1 MLLLVFFL
9 HLFLFACT
17 KEWVRTDHDAVMVYI
32 SGHHMLSIS
41 AMYSRTISKHDHQ
54 ILQIWFW
61 TNAYTLDSIRTWT
74 SCILLSL
81 IWLTF
86 VCVMLVFFRYFSKGH
101 SPLNLKHNH
110 HRKVTI
116 THTCTVRFVYAVRNM
131 QALLLMTFDNSY
143 LLLLPWKL
151 NKQTVTT
158 TLFINLSTADNVLL
172 IKPWKN

>member
-17 KEWVRTDHDAVMVYI
+17 NEWVRTDHDAVMVYI

-54 ILQIWFW
+54 ILQIL
-61 TNAYTLDSIRTWT
+61 NKCIYTGFHQNLDKLHITV
-74 SCILLSL
+74 INL
-81 IWLTF
+81 IDICMCHVSF
-86 VCVMLVFFRYFSKGH
+86 FSVFFCKGH
-101 SPLNLKHNH
+101 SPLNLKQNY

-116 THTCTVRFVYAVRNM
+116 THTFVYAVRNM

-143 LLLLPWKL
+143 LLLLP
-151 NKQTVTT
+151 
-158 TLFINLSTADNVLL
+158 
-172 IKPWKN
+172 

>member
-32 SGHHMLSIS
+32 TGHHILSIS

-61 TNAYTLDSIRTWT
+61 TNAYTLNSIRTWT
-74 SCILLSL
+74 CCILLSL

-86 VCVMLVFFRYFSKGH
+86 VCVMLVFFSVFFSKGH
-101 SPLNLKHNH
+101 SPLNLKQNY

-116 THTCTVRFVYAVRNM
+116 THTFVYAVRNM

-172 IKPWKN
+172 IKPCKN